1 MGKSS
6 LRIIIRTIFITYIL
20 TAIFLLLLAFG
31 LYQLHLSESQVN
43 LGINVIY
50 IVTCFIGGVLAG
62 KAAKVKA
69 VFVGIFLRYGLLSGT
84 PGRFFFNPQEYRKQ
98 YE

>member
-1 MGKSS
+1 MKQKKIYKESLWESPS

-43 LGINVIY
+43 LGINVI
-50 IVTCFIGGVLAG
+50 
-62 KAAKVKA
+62 
-69 VFVGIFLRYGLLSGT
+69 
-84 PGRFFFNPQEYRKQ
+84 
-98 YE
+98 